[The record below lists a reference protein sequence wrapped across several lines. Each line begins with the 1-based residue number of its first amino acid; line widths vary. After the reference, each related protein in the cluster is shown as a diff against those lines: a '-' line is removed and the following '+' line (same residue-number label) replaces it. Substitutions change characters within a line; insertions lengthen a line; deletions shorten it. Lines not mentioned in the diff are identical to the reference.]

1 MRNLILASSSGIRKT
16 ILEKYN
22 FDILVHPPNIDEDE
36 IKNSLL
42 QENASPKEVSETL
55 ARLKAVKISGKYRDQ
70 IVLGADQV
78 LSFEGKI
85 FNKPKNKKIAKFILQ
100 QLNNS
105 EHELISSIC
114 LAKNGSSIWSYT
126 ESSFLRMKN
135 FNDLFLD
142 EYLNN
147 ISEDILKQYGVYQIE
162 RDGKK
167 LFSEIKG
174 NNFSIMGMPVD
185 ALINF
190 FKMNE
195 KEQK

>member
-42 QENASPKEVSETL
+42 QENATPKEVSETL

-162 RDGKK
+162 GDGKK

>member
-1 MRNLILASSSGIRKT
+1 MKDLILASSSGIRKI
-16 ILEKYN
+16 ILEKHN
-22 FDILVHPPNIDEDE
+22 FNILVHAPNVDEEE
-36 IKNSLL
+36 IKKSLL
-42 QENASPKEVSETL
+42 QENAKPKEVAETL
-55 ARLKAVKISGKYRDQ
+55 ARLKAVKISEKYKDQ

-78 LSFEGKI
+78 LSFEGRI
-85 FNKPKNKKIAKFILQ
+85 FGKPKDKKVAKFILQ
-100 QLNNS
+100 QLSNR

-126 ESSFLRMKN
+126 ESSFLKMKK
-135 FNDLFLD
+135 FDDLYLD

-147 ISEDILKQYGVYQIE
+147 ISDDILQRYGVYQIE
-162 RDGKK
+162 DEGRK

-185 ALINF
+185 ALINY

-195 KEQK
+195 KK

>member
-162 RDGKK
+162 GDGKK

-190 FKMNE
+190 FKINE

>member
-162 RDGKK
+162 GDGKK